1 MSETRILI
9 ADDHDVVRSGL
20 RTVLEAQPG
29 WIVVAEAGD
38 GRDAVAKALE
48 TKPNV
53 AIIDYSLPLLNGA
66 EVTRQIH
73 SRLPSVEVLIFT
85 MHDSDSLLADI
96 LSAGARAYLLKSD
109 ANQYLIAAVTS
120 LADHK
125 PFFTAK
131 VSEQL
136 LDSYLSAHQVKTDE
150 LSPRERVVVQ
160 LIAEGHS
167 NRDMSEALG
176 LSLKTIEVPSR
187 FADAE
192 TQAEVDGGDRSLCD
206 PQPVRRAMKV
216 GHASRQIQLHRL
228 GCPLMTPNDCPF
240 VTTSRLTNRIEAS
253 GRTLSPR
260 SQRCT
265 TRLLKRRAIHAG
277 LIMTPGLIGKPRKSP
292 PVGKPRVPSQG
303 SVVAVS
309 PPGSVVAVPPPGSV
323 IAPPSAA
330 VAMPP
335 TMSDG
340 LCTINTTLI
349 NRIDVSLCYG
359 RQSPCWLGQ
368 EQASGNTR
376 CARKLNCLGVTIS
389 ASLSSSPKRDGSI
402 GAVSMRPRGK

>member
-9 ADDHDVVRSGL
+9 ADDHHVVRSGL

-150 LSPRERVVVQ
+150 LSPRERVIVQ

-176 LSLKTIEVPSR
+176 LSLKTIESHR
-187 FADAE
+187 A
-192 TQAEVDGGDRSLCD
+192 SL
-206 PQPVRRAMKV
+206 M
-216 GHASRQIQLHRL
+216 
-228 GCPLMTPNDCPF
+228 
-240 VTTSRLTNRIEAS
+240 
-253 GRTLSPR
+253 
-260 SQRCT
+260 
-265 TRLLKRRAIHAG
+265 
-277 LIMTPGLIGKPRKSP
+277 
-292 PVGKPRVPSQG
+292 
-303 SVVAVS
+303 
-309 PPGSVVAVPPPGSV
+309 
-323 IAPPSAA
+323 
-330 VAMPP
+330 
-335 TMSDG
+335 
-340 LCTINTTLI
+340 
-349 NRIDVSLCYG
+349 
-359 RQSPCWLGQ
+359 
-368 EQASGNTR
+368 
-376 CARKLNCLGVTIS
+376 RKLKLKSTAAIVRYAIRNRFVE
-389 ASLSSSPKRDGSI
+389 P
-402 GAVSMRPRGK
+402 

>member
-9 ADDHDVVRSGL
+9 ADDHHVVRSGL

-48 TKPNV
+48 TRPNV

-150 LSPRERVVVQ
+150 LSPRERVIVQ

-176 LSLKTIEVPSR
+176 LSLKTIESHR
-187 FADAE
+187 A
-192 TQAEVDGGDRSLCD
+192 SL
-206 PQPVRRAMKV
+206 M
-216 GHASRQIQLHRL
+216 
-228 GCPLMTPNDCPF
+228 
-240 VTTSRLTNRIEAS
+240 
-253 GRTLSPR
+253 
-260 SQRCT
+260 
-265 TRLLKRRAIHAG
+265 
-277 LIMTPGLIGKPRKSP
+277 
-292 PVGKPRVPSQG
+292 
-303 SVVAVS
+303 
-309 PPGSVVAVPPPGSV
+309 
-323 IAPPSAA
+323 
-330 VAMPP
+330 
-335 TMSDG
+335 
-340 LCTINTTLI
+340 
-349 NRIDVSLCYG
+349 
-359 RQSPCWLGQ
+359 
-368 EQASGNTR
+368 
-376 CARKLNCLGVTIS
+376 RKLKLKSTAAIVRMRS
-389 ASLSSSPKRDGSI
+389 ATGSSSHEGW
-402 GAVSMRPRGK
+402 AC